1 MLSVHI
7 PGKYLTEQTSLPTP
21 YTVILGHLSFSGVS
35 FTQIAAVT
43 PVLVVKNPPGNAGDI
58 RDAGS
63 ILGLGR
69 SPGGGHSNPYQY
81 SYLENSMDRGA
92 WRATVHGATKSQTR
106 LSGPVHTRTHTH
118 THTPLEYGCSW
129 DLQPSDLLHFF
140 LPDVLNYLKDN
151 FAGN

>member
-81 SYLENSMDRGA
+81 SYLENSMNRGA

-118 THTPLEYGCSW
+118 THTP
-129 DLQPSDLLHFF
+129 P
-140 LPDVLNYLKDN
+140 LNMAAPEISNPVIYFTFSCLMS
-151 FAGN
+151 